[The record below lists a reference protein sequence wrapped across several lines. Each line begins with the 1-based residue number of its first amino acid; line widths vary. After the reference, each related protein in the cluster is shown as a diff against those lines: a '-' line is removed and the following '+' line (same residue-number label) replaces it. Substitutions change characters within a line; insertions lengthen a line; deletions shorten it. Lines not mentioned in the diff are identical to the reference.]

1 MNLPSPNGF
10 FGIGDFGNVIGG
22 GDGTGSGAVVAVDM
36 ARTWVIEEGANRDV
50 RVSFV
55 VDKRASGTDEK
66 RVILS
71 LKAERMC
78 SWMDRRNRSWEKLF
92 YFKARRDYSGS
103 ELQ

>member
-1 MNLPSPNGF
+1 MNLPSPSGF

-36 ARTWVIEEGANRDV
+36 ARTWVIEEGANCDV

-55 VDKRASGTDEK
+55 VDKRASVTGEK

-71 LKAERMC
+71 LKAKRMC
-78 SWMDRRNRSWEKLF
+78 SWMDRRNRS
-92 YFKARRDYSGS
+92 
-103 ELQ
+103 